1 MSNKEITIEEWHWL
15 LNRIDRIEQELNLQ
29 ITIPRPQ
36 SQPKYGDMTD
46 LNWANEIKDAQ
57 SNTIKQ
63 LKNENACLRNKIN
76 YYDQRFENGDG
87 KNG

>member
-1 MSNKEITIEEWHWL
+1 MTKKELTVEEWYWL
-15 LNRIDRIEQELNLQ
+15 LNRIGKIEQELNLQ

-36 SQPKYGDMTD
+36 SKPKYGDITN
-46 LNWANEIKDAQ
+46 LKFANEIIDAQ
-57 SNTIKQ
+57 RETIKQ
-63 LKNENACLRNKIN
+63 LKNENACLRNKIK